1 MVDNEFGCANVD
13 CLRVK
18 LRDKSPYVTSRR
30 EKLLLSHPKTFSYI
44 HSFINQKISLMSI
57 FDKFS
62 NGWTIATTSFKVLKA
77 NKQLIIFPILSAVS
91 LILIFGSFFVAV
103 FASAGWHLDNLRYSD
118 NKAADYAVLFA
129 FYVVN
134 YFIVVFFNMALIHC
148 AKLYFDGEEVTVK
161 DGINFSI
168 SRIGVIFSWAVLAA
182 TVGLILRAI
191 QENVGSLGKMITGL
205 IGVVWSIATFFVVP
219 VIAYEKL
226 GPIDA
231 VNRSIQLMR
240 QKWGESIGAGFSFGL
255 IQFLAIILLAVPAF
269 IIGAAVHVIAGVAF
283 FILGVFL
290 LSAIFSAVRTIFISA
305 VYNNVT
311 GDLDGHF
318 NQQMID
324 GLFIEKRK

>member
-1 MVDNEFGCANVD
+1 
-13 CLRVK
+13 
-18 LRDKSPYVTSRR
+18 
-30 EKLLLSHPKTFSYI
+30 
-44 HSFINQKISLMSI
+44 MSI

-62 NGWTIATTSFKVLKA
+62 NGWTIAVTSFKVLKA
-77 NKQLIIFPILSAVS
+77 NKQLIIFPILSAAS
-91 LILIFGSFFVAV
+91 LILIFGSFFVAM
-103 FASAGWHLDNLRYSD
+103 FASAGWDMDNLRYTD
-118 NKAADYAVLFA
+118 NKAIGYAVLFA

-148 AKLYFDGEEVTVK
+148 AKLYFEGEEVTVK

-168 SRIGVIFSWAVLAA
+168 SRIGVIFSWALVAA
-182 TVGLILRAI
+182 TVGLVLRAI
-191 QENVGSLGKMITGL
+191 QEKAGSIGKLITGL

-240 QKWGESIGAGFSFGL
+240 QKWGESLGAGFSFGL

-269 IIGAAVHVIAGVAF
+269 IIGAVVHVVAGVVV